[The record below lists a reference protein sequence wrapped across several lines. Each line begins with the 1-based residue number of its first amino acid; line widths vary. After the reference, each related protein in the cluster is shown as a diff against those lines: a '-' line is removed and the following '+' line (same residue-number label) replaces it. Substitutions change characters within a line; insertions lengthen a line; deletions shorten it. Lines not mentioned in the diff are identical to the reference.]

1 LLDRE
6 KFVSDTDFLCYNSTM
21 RKRRGFTLIELMLVV
36 MIIATLAALVVPK
49 FTGRAEQAKATAA
62 RTDITANIPT
72 ALDLYELDNG
82 FFPSTEQ
89 GLAALRVAPTTSPMP
104 SKWNGP
110 YLKRKPL
117 DPWGN
122 PYRYENPGLHNIN
135 GYDLYSYGK
144 DGAEGGKDDITNWD
158 EE

>member
-1 LLDRE
+1 
-6 KFVSDTDFLCYNSTM
+6 
-21 RKRRGFTLIELMLVV
+21 MLVI

-49 FTGRAEQAKATAA
+49 FTGRAEQAKVTAA
-62 RTDITANIPT
+62 QSDIQVNIPT

-82 FFPSTEQ
+82 FYPSTEQ
-89 GLAALRVAPTTSPMP
+89 GLAALREQPSTAPVPA
-104 SKWNGP
+104 KWSGP

-122 PYRYENPGLHNIN
+122 AYHYQSPGSHNPNS
-135 GYDLYSYGK
+135 YDLFSYGK

-158 EE
+158 E